1 MKRFR
6 HIYIILPLIILV
18 FFAGVQPVHA
28 GWFDWGNV
36 FGALTGGLIL
46 GPLGAVAGWLGAFDW
61 AGDLASG
68 AAGAIAKAIVGVV
81 VGIIN
86 FIIIGIATVLFA
98 VANWVLEL
106 SIAINTTI
114 QDSLVIHNGF
124 NIVLDVA
131 NLGLVVAI
139 IVTAFMVMLRR
150 SSANKMLIRFIAA
163 ALIINF
169 SFFIVTNLFIKPVNE
184 ITIVLHEASNFDPN
198 AFAATFV
205 TPGGIS
211 DWGTTFQQ
219 VRDQGETAVTWESN
233 AWADIGI
240 MLLGTL
246 FLVGFIGI
254 GVFVLF
260 SFAIMFF
267 VRYVALGL
275 LIVMMPIAILA
286 WVFPGLKIPGGNP
299 WNLWVE
305 NFTRWLLFAPIG
317 MFFFFLAIQTT
328 TAQDVLSYV
337 TGSGGALEQI
347 AGGVGNMMMVIGFL
361 LGGIIVANKM
371 SITGAK
377 LADNQLKKAGKWV
390 KGRAWEKTKI
400 AGTYAARRAGRE
412 FDDEGKRLRKPTLT
426 ERAQRAGRENG
437 IIGKTLKA
445 PLRGL
450 GNVAANARIAGEKAY
465 KTAKERV
472 DKLSIDEMEKRFDSE
487 GGAGQLAILTNIF
500 GEIKKLNEK
509 EEKGKKDHGATFTLD
524 KDDERR
530 RDRLI
535 VIRDRI
541 GNETNLRGRM
551 EKLRG
556 LYGQDVMRVGKKAEE
571 LFEAAKEEG
580 RTEART
586 SAPTLSPAPPPTAP
600 TAPTP

>member
-1 MKRFR
+1 MKRFKS
-6 HIYIILPLIILV
+6 ILIIFLLIV
-18 FFAGVQPVHA
+18 LAFPAGIGHVRAIDVADIPVDEVPASITDSGNAVTNFIGSVFGAIGGFFAGI
-28 GWFDWGNV
+28 FN
-36 FGALTGGLIL
+36 FLTNLTPEG
-46 GPLGAVAGWLGAFDW
+46 
-61 AGDLASG
+61 
-68 AAGAIAKAIVGVV
+68 IAKAIIGFVTTIINAIIIAIASLFWELARVLVHYAVLLTDEISSSGIIKAGFDIVLDVV
-81 VGIIN
+81 NLGLVVSIVAISFMTMLRRPKASSLLVRFIVIALLINFSYHIAIN
-86 FIIIGIATVLFA
+86 FIII
-98 VANWVLEL
+98 
-106 SIAINTTI
+106 
-114 QDSLVIHNGF
+114 
-124 NIVLDVA
+124 
-131 NLGLVVAI
+131 
-139 IVTAFMVMLRR
+139 
-150 SSANKMLIRFIAA
+150 
-163 ALIINF
+163 
-169 SFFIVTNLFIKPVNE
+169 PVNE
-184 ITIVLHEASNFDPN
+184 IVMVLFEAANFDKFALASVFTGGFSGDVIGELPGIDG
-198 AFAATFV
+198 FAAGIAQSVISILFTAAFM
-205 TPGGIS
+205 GGGAFS
-211 DWGTTFQQ
+211 
-219 VRDQGETAVTWESN
+219 
-233 AWADIGI
+233 
-240 MLLGTL
+240 LL
-246 FLVGFIGI
+246 
-254 GVFVLF
+254 
-260 SFAIMFF
+260 SFAVMLFI
-267 VRYVALGL
+267 RYVALGF
-275 LIVMMPIAILA
+275 LIILMPLALLA
-286 WVFPGLKIPGGNP
+286 WVFPNLKLPGGSP
-299 WNLWVE
+299 FEQWSSQ
-305 NFTRWLLFAPIG
+305 FTRWVLFAPIS
-317 MFFFFLAIQTT
+317 MFFFFLSIRAVSEPNVLARGETTNAMITLGTRVGDMAI
-328 TAQDVLSYV
+328 
-337 TGSGGALEQI
+337 I
-347 AGGVGNMMMVIGFL
+347 VGLM

-580 RTEART
+580 RTEVRT